1 MNTRTTPSKA
11 IYVSGAVLVDP
22 AQKMNKAADL
32 LVEKGRVVAVG
43 KPGELK
49 AKAKSLKAETVDAEG
64 LHLFPGFIDLDCSI
78 YEPGAEHVE
87 SLATASRAAA
97 SGGFTSLLAKP
108 VTTPLND
115 NAFMT
120 DFILRR
126 AREHSLVRVTPM
138 GALTAAKEGKKLAE
152 IGSMV
157 QAGVRAVGDGL
168 PISDSYLMRKAL
180 EYSRA
185 FDVPVFSFPE
195 DRFLAGQGVMNQGLN
210 SNRLGL
216 RGIPVA
222 AEEIIVA
229 RDLVL
234 AKHSLGTLHF
244 QPISTKG
251 AVELV
256 RQAKKNGLAVTAETH
271 APYFSLTS
279 DAIATYDANFKCFP
293 PLRSYEDLQAIIE
306 GLADGTLDAV
316 SSGHLPQSRS
326 SKEQAFEH
334 ASPGMVGLEST
345 LPLLLELLRK
355 KQITLPRV
363 VELLSLNPSRILGL
377 GPEFGT
383 LKAGAWAD
391 FTLVDL
397 SAKFIFD
404 EKRIHGASSNSPFLG
419 TKMQGLVRATYVGG
433 TEVFAEDKNG

>member
-1 MNTRTTPSKA
+1 VNTRTPNAKA
-11 IYVSGAVLVDP
+11 LLVSGAHLVDP
-22 AQKMNKAADL
+22 TQKLNKPMDL
-32 LVEKGRVVAVG
+32 LIEKGRVSAIA

-49 AKAKSLKAETVDAEG
+49 TKAKALKADQVDAKG
-64 LHLFPGFIDLDCSI
+64 LHLFPGFVDLDCSV

-87 SLATASRAAA
+87 SFSTVSRAAA
-97 SGGFTSLLAKP
+97 SGGFTTILAKP

-126 AREHSLVRVTPM
+126 AREHSNIRVIPM

-157 QAGVRAVGDGL
+157 QAGVRVVGDGA
-168 PISDSYLMRKAL
+168 PIMDSYLMRKAL

-185 FDVPVFSFPE
+185 FNVPVFSFPE

-216 RGIPVA
+216 RGIPSA

-234 AKHSLGTLHF
+234 ARHSGATIHF
-244 QPISTKG
+244 QPLSTKG

-256 RQAKKNGLAVTAETH
+256 RQAKASGVAVTAETH
-271 APYFSLTS
+271 APYFTLTS

-293 PLRSYEDLQAIIE
+293 PLRSEEDLEAIIDA
-306 GLADGTLDAV
+306 LADGTLDVV
-316 SSGHLPQSRS
+316 SSGHLPQTRS
-326 SKEQAFEH
+326 SKEQAFEY
-334 ASPGMVGLEST
+334 ASPGMIGLESSFS
-345 LPLLLELLRK
+345 LLLELVRK
-355 KQITLPRV
+355 KRISISRV
-363 VELLSLNPSRILGL
+363 VELLSSAPAKILGQQK
-377 GPEFGT
+377 EIGT
-383 LKAGAWAD
+383 LKTGAWAD
-391 FTLVDL
+391 FTCANLNQ
-397 SAKFIFD
+397 KFTFD
-404 EKRIHGASSNSPFLG
+404 EKRVHGSSTNSPFFG
-419 TKMQGLVRATYVGG
+419 VKMQGTICFTYVAG
-433 TEVFAEDKNG
+433 TEVYSEGK